1 MRISSL
7 KSNLLW
13 LYNKTAQVIDA
24 KLLRTLKASEKDIL
38 IAAGRLF
45 LSKFVSRP
53 KICLSFG
60 ESITLAGERE
70 SFGGILR

>member
-1 MRISSL
+1 M
-7 KSNLLW
+7 W

-24 KLLRTLKASEKDIL
+24 KLLRTLKPLEKDIL

-45 LSKFVSRP
+45 LSKFARP

-60 ESITLAGERE
+60 ESITLAGDGE
-70 SFGGILR
+70 SFGGICR